1 MSVATNLLTKA
12 GYELI
17 SIFGDNIFPCTVI
30 KEGKPLGFIHENGTV
45 ELMAQYESSRAELE
59 AINHFA
65 QEHNGLKQLPE
76 GWLMLDFKGCMLI
89 ADYDIQKQQTVYKI
103 YEQRNNGELSLIS
116 SRPSQNEAVE
126 EFWRVSRLMVSPVS
140 KQRQEQEQNQQPQY
154 VTQQSNREK
163 QYQIVNSEGQEVGYV
178 DRSGKATLYD
188 QKKEPTR
195 PSFLEILRKK
205 LSDIQMS
212 IRVHYEKRGA
222 HFAIRDKNQRDVAYL
237 RPEEPT
243 DIQYT
248 NNATPE
254 QRGKISTIVQ
264 DVLRETQQIEPVQQP
279 VQAEQTVPVQQAAPV
294 QQPVQAEQTVPVQ
307 QTVQVEQT
315 VPVQQPVPEQE
326 TQEAQREKA
335 AILHDFDMKMSEIK
349 MMWRASIR
357 SCPSSRRISS
367 CSCMAL
373 WIARHWRN
381 LLISDTSI
389 CVIWIRILRGPD

>member
-17 SIFGDNIFPCTVI
+17 SIFGDKIFPCTVI

-103 YEQRNNGELSLIS
+103 YEQRNNGELFRIS

-154 VTQQSNREK
+154 VTQQSNQEK
-163 QYQIVNSEGQEVGYV
+163 QYQIVNQEGQEVGYV
-178 DRSGKATLYD
+178 DRSGKVTMYD
-188 QKKEPTR
+188 QKKEPRR

-205 LSDIQMS
+205 LSEIQMS

-222 HFAIRDKNQRDVAYL
+222 TFAIRDKNQRAVADL
-237 RPEEPT
+237 RPVEPT
-243 DIQYT
+243 DSQY
-248 NNATPE
+248 
-254 QRGKISTIVQ
+254 
-264 DVLRETQQIEPVQQP
+264 
-279 VQAEQTVPVQQAAPV
+279 
-294 QQPVQAEQTVPVQ
+294 
-307 QTVQVEQT
+307 
-315 VPVQQPVPEQE
+315 
-326 TQEAQREKA
+326 
-335 AILHDFDMKMSEIK
+335 
-349 MMWRASIR
+349 
-357 SCPSSRRISS
+357 
-367 CSCMAL
+367 
-373 WIARHWRN
+373 
-381 LLISDTSI
+381 
-389 CVIWIRILRGPD
+389 